1 MRKLKEV
8 LRLHSL
14 GLSQHQIARGCSIS
28 QSTVHE
34 YLSAAQTAGVRWP
47 LPDNWDEQQ
56 IEQAL
61 FPQRPAPSVWRKHPE
76 PEWAKIHED
85 LQTHKDLTLQLVWQ
99 EGRESNPEGY
109 GYSRFC
115 DLYRRWLKKLDL
127 VLRQEHRA
135 GEKMF
140 VDYAGSTIPVHNA
153 ESGEV
158 HGAAVFVAVLGASS
172 YTFAEA
178 TNGQDLR
185 NWIGSHQRA
194 FEFFGGVT
202 EVVVPDNL
210 KSAVTHPS
218 YYEPDLNPTYRDL
231 GEHYGVAII
240 PARPYRARD
249 KAKAE
254 VGVQVVQRW
263 IVAALRK
270 RKFFSLAE
278 VNQAIAAL
286 LVRVNQ
292 RPFRKREG
300 SRATLFAQLD
310 RPALKPL
317 PAGRYQ
323 FGEWKTA
330 RVNIDYHI
338 EVERH
343 FYSVP
348 YALVH
353 QGVDVHLTGEMV
365 EILHRGVRVA
375 SHARSREAGK
385 ASTLDEHRPKSHQKY
400 SGRTPSRLIEDAQQT
415 GPCTGLLVE
424 AILAAKRHPE
434 QGFRSCLGILRL
446 AKTYPAE
453 RMEAAARRCLRAR
466 AYSVP
471 SMDSILKN
479 QLDRLPIP
487 GDPPAQG
494 AVDHDNIRGADYFD
508 SPPEIDPP
516 AIP

>member
-1 MRKLKEV
+1 V
-8 LRLHSL
+8 
-14 GLSQHQIARGCSIS
+14 
-28 QSTVHE
+28 V
-34 YLSAAQTAGVRWP
+34 
-47 LPDNWDEQQ
+47 
-56 IEQAL
+56 
-61 FPQRPAPSVWRKHPE
+61 
-76 PEWAKIHED
+76 
-85 LQTHKDLTLQLVWQ
+85 
-99 EGRESNPEGY
+99 
-109 GYSRFC
+109 
-115 DLYRRWLKKLDL
+115 
-127 VLRQEHRA
+127 
-135 GEKMF
+135 
-140 VDYAGSTIPVHNA
+140 
-153 ESGEV
+153 
-158 HGAAVFVAVLGASS
+158 
-172 YTFAEA
+172 
-178 TNGQDLR
+178 
-185 NWIGSHQRA
+185 
-194 FEFFGGVT
+194 

-263 IVAALRK
+263 VMAALRK

-278 VNQAIAAL
+278 VNQAIAEL

-310 RPALKPL
+310 QPALKPL
-317 PAGRYQ
+317 PATRYQ
-323 FGEWKTA
+323 FGEWKRP

-353 QGVDVHLTGEMV
+353 QEVDVHLTGDTV

-375 SHARSREAGK
+375 SHVRSYEVGK
-385 ASTLDEHRPKSHQKY
+385 ATTLNEHRPKSHQKY
-400 SGRTPSRLIEDAQQT
+400 LGQTPSRLIEDAQQT
-415 GPCTGLLVE
+415 GPCTGQLVE

-446 AKTYPAE
+446 AKIYPAE
-453 RMEAAARRCLRAR
+453 RMEAASRRALRAR
-466 AYSVP
+466 AYNFQ

-479 QLDRLPIP
+479 QLDRLPLS
-487 GDPPAQG
+487 GDPPVQPA
-494 AVDHDNIRGADYFD
+494 ADHDNIRGADYFD
-508 SPPEIDPP
+508 FPPEADPP
-516 AIP
+516 VIQ